1 MSRAPFVIRPLPQI
15 VFGAGSS
22 RSLGSHVQSLGARA
36 ALVVTDGAL
45 AKTPVIAGVL
55 EALRAAGIEASLFD
69 GVAPN
74 PTDTNVMDGAAA
86 LRALGDAVVV
96 PVGGGSSMDCGKAVA
111 LLARNPGTVQ
121 AMQANP
127 GVQPGV
133 PVIAVPTTAGT
144 GSETNSACVITNTA
158 LGRKTYVMHPS
169 IVPRI
174 SVLDPELTLALPRYP
189 TATCAF
195 DVFTHA
201 TEAYTSARTTPY
213 SDAVAL
219 EAIRLVVANARAAL
233 ADGSDVEVR
242 GNLLLASCMAAIAFN
257 VAGLGACH
265 GTGHPLSARLNAAHG
280 QTLAT
285 MMPHVMGYNL
295 DVVAARYA
303 QVANI
308 FGVARGVSAEDDAR
322 ACIEAVKQLRADLGL
337 ERSIRELG
345 GSDNLLPMLVEDS
358 LADPVNLS
366 NPKPLDRDAFE
377 SLFRAAW

>member
-1 MSRAPFVIRPLPQI
+1 MPRSPFVIRPLPQI

-22 RSLGSHVQSLGARA
+22 RSLGSHVQSLGASA
-36 ALVVTDGAL
+36 ALVVTDAAL

-55 EALRAAGIEASLFD
+55 EALRASGVEASLFD

-74 PTDTNVMDGAAA
+74 PTDANVMDGAAA

-121 AMQANP
+121 AMQANAA
-127 GVQPGV
+127 VQPGA

-285 MMPHVMGYNL
+285 MMPHVMAYNL

-303 QVANI
+303 QVADI
-308 FGVARGVSAEDDAR
+308 FGVARGVSVEDDAR

-345 GSDNLLPMLVEDS
+345 GSDNLLPVLVEDS
-358 LADPVNLS
+358 LADPVNLG
-366 NPKPLDRDAFE
+366 NAKALDREAFE
-377 SLFRAAW
+377 GLFRAAW

>member
-1 MSRAPFVIRPLPQI
+1 MPLSPFIIRPLPQI

-36 ALVVTDGAL
+36 ALVVTDAAL

-55 EALRAAGIEASLFD
+55 EALRASGVEASLFD

-74 PTDTNVMDGAAA
+74 PTDTNVLEGAAA

-127 GVQPGV
+127 AVQPGV

-169 IVPRI
+169 IVPRV

-295 DVVAARYA
+295 EVVAARYA

-366 NPKPLDRDAFE
+366 NPKALDREAFE

>member
-1 MSRAPFVIRPLPQI
+1 
-15 VFGAGSS
+15 
-22 RSLGSHVQSLGARA
+22 
-36 ALVVTDGAL
+36 
-45 AKTPVIAGVL
+45 
-55 EALRAAGIEASLFD
+55 
-69 GVAPN
+69 
-74 PTDTNVMDGAAA
+74 
-86 LRALGDAVVV
+86 
-96 PVGGGSSMDCGKAVA
+96 
-111 LLARNPGTVQ
+111 
-121 AMQANP
+121 
-127 GVQPGV
+127 
-133 PVIAVPTTAGT
+133 
-144 GSETNSACVITNTA
+144 
-158 LGRKTYVMHPS
+158 
-169 IVPRI
+169 
-174 SVLDPELTLALPRYP
+174 VLDPELTLALPRYP

>member
-1 MSRAPFVIRPLPQI
+1 
-15 VFGAGSS
+15 
-22 RSLGSHVQSLGARA
+22 
-36 ALVVTDGAL
+36 
-45 AKTPVIAGVL
+45 
-55 EALRAAGIEASLFD
+55 
-69 GVAPN
+69 
-74 PTDTNVMDGAAA
+74 
-86 LRALGDAVVV
+86 
-96 PVGGGSSMDCGKAVA
+96 MDCGKAVA